1 MLEMTPRAA
10 TLLSDLRRE
19 SEIPNEAGVRV
30 YSEKNEEGQPTVA
43 IAFAAD
49 PMPGDEIAETDGIR
63 LFVSREVA
71 EPLSEAVIDVTGDDG
86 ASQLVFRPREEPAQN

>member
-1 MLEMTPRAA
+1 MLEMTSRAA

-30 YSEKNEEGQPTVA
+30 YSDKNDEGQPTVA

-49 PMPGDEIAETDGIR
+49 PMPGDEIAETGGIR
-63 LFVSREVA
+63 LFVSPEVA

-86 ASQLVFRPREEPAQN
+86 ASQLVFRPREEPTQN